1 MSVIN
6 QMLKELD
13 QRKAATTV
21 GLDASLP
28 YAKPQESKNN
38 RLLLILL
45 GVIAILLIFVIYIL
59 KFPVTNGGDS
69 SGIYDT
75 ADMPATP
82 VIDNSSNSNSRN
94 FNSRNNASKSLNTEP
109 TQTVQQQVTDHQAA
123 KVPAQEPSL
132 AVNEAAVMPEPSQ
145 TLIQKIDQDKQIIA
159 DTEVVE
165 ISEAVTSD
173 NQQRIIKSNR
183 QIDKKAQAERL
194 YRSAREKIQAR
205 QNSEAVG
212 LLEQALHNSD
222 ELHKARILLFT
233 MLLQQQQISSLQPR
247 LENSITQWPAIH
259 EYRQMKARLLS
270 SQSDNEAALR
280 LLESDIPAVSKAP
293 EYHELLAYIAQQ
305 LKNDP
310 VAIKHYQMLLQQSP
324 NRADWWLGVAVS
336 EDRLGNKQPAL
347 QAFQQAI
354 DKQGLSSTVQAYAQ
368 KRIKALQGF

>member
-45 GVIAILLIFVIYIL
+45 GVIAILLIFVVYIL
-59 KFPVTNGGDS
+59 KFPVINGGGS
-69 SGIYDT
+69 SVIYDS
-75 ADMPATP
+75 AEMPEKP
-82 VIDNSSNSNSRN
+82 VVD
-94 FNSRNNASKSLNTEP
+94 NSRNNTSNNLNTEP
-109 TQTVQQQVTDHQAA
+109 TQTVQQQVISHQTA
-123 KVPAQEPSL
+123 KVPEQEPSV
-132 AVNEAAVMPEPSQ
+132 AVDGVSASLESSQ
-145 TLIQKIDQDKQIIA
+145 ILTQQINQDKQITA
-159 DTEVVE
+159 GVDVVE
-165 ISEAVTSD
+165 ISEAMTGD

-183 QIDKKAQAERL
+183 QTDKKAQAERL
-194 YRSAREKIQAR
+194 YRSAHEKIQAR
-205 QNSEAVG
+205 QNSEAIG
-212 LLEQALHNSD
+212 LLEQALQNSD

-233 MLLQQQQISSLQPR
+233 LLLQQQQISSLQPR
-247 LENSITQWPAIH
+247 LENSITQWPVIH

-280 LLESDIPAVSKAP
+280 LLESDIPEVSKAP

-336 EDRLGNKQPAL
+336 EDRLGNTQPAL
-347 QAFQQAI
+347 QAFKQAI
-354 DKQGLSSTVQAYAQ
+354 NKQGLSSTVQAYAR